1 MSLQALSL
9 RNFPLEG
16 MEALNVIFFILKA
29 FSASLLVPAV
39 FGHPSLVSLE
49 NFTLPIICLNGRVP
63 KACRVR
69 SVWFAVLFQDIFF
82 SAFFGMPSVFF
93 WCVFFFPARKDIN
106 LSFTLELCSPHLR
119 FSACSYTWLFV
130 VAAGELNFR
139 DVPDSADRSKFR
151 SIHLRAEQK
160 VYRRHFCS
168 LAIQNS

>member
-69 SVWFAVLFQDIFF
+69 SVWFAGLFQDFFFFCLFWNAFCLFLVCFFF
-82 SAFFGMPSVFF
+82 SCTKGYKPLFHLGTLQPALTFFCLLLHLAF
-93 WCVFFFPARKDIN
+93 CCCCR
-106 LSFTLELCSPHLR
+106 
-119 FSACSYTWLFV
+119 
-130 VAAGELNFR
+130 
-139 DVPDSADRSKFR
+139 
-151 SIHLRAEQK
+151 
-160 VYRRHFCS
+160 
-168 LAIQNS
+168 